1 MDIDVFD
8 EKGLPTNKTGE
19 LVCKSP
25 FPSKPIYFWNDKNNK
40 KYKDAYFTKYKN
52 IWSHGDFVKKTV
64 NGGYRVFGRSDAT
77 LNPGGVRIGTAE
89 IYNVLNSL
97 DYIEDSLAVGLKD
110 KNDEKIL
117 LFVKA
122 VTPNIVTDNQILKI
136 KKLIKDQLSPR
147 HVPWKIFQ
155 VKDIP
160 RTKSG
165 KNSEIIVKKTLNN
178 DKISNLDALAN
189 PESLKEYKNIKL
201 YE

>member
-1 MDIDVFD
+1 M
-8 EKGLPTNKTGE
+8 
-19 LVCKSP
+19 
-25 FPSKPIYFWNDKNNK
+25 
-40 KYKDAYFTKYKN
+40 
-52 IWSHGDFVKKTV
+52 
-64 NGGYRVFGRSDAT
+64 NGGYRVFGGSDAT